1 MATFWLLW
9 FFFLA
14 FDISEPPFII
24 IACCPG
30 PYSFVVSTNLMLF
43 EGYMCVPWDIFP
55 MWYWNLWLRMGAMN
69 GAGDT
74 NPDGSSCCPS
84 FCFYFY
90 LDDCIVA
97 RVFCIGI
104 VLLFVYNVKLGY
116 SVFVLCLVV
125 CIIHVHR
132 LRSTWNR
139 LSFSFTWVLFPIQ
152 A

>member
-1 MATFWLLW
+1 MSLETYFQC
-9 FFFLA
+9 
-14 FDISEPPFII
+14 DIEMS
-24 IACCPG
+24 C
-30 PYSFVVSTNLMLF
+30 YLN
-43 EGYMCVPWDIFP
+43 
-55 MWYWNLWLRMGAMN
+55 WLRMGTMN

-97 RVFCIGI
+97 GVFCIGI
-104 VLLFVYNVKLGY
+104 VPLFVYNVVLGY

-132 LRSTWNR
+132 LRST
-139 LSFSFTWVLFPIQ
+139 
-152 A
+152 